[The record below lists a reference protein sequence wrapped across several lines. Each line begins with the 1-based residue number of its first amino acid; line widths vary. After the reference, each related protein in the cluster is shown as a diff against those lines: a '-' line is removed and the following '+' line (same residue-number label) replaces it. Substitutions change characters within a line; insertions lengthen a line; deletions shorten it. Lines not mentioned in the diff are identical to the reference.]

1 MRALAAQPSRP
12 APCSGVG
19 PRPDFGGRP
28 ARLRVRVR
36 FKDDGST
43 LVVLFGACGCAVIE
57 DGLMASRRG
66 VLAAW
71 LLPIA
76 GSA

>member
-1 MRALAAQPSRP
+1 MMRALASQPLGS

-19 PRPDFGGRP
+19 PRPDLRGRP

-43 LVVLFGACGCAVIE
+43 LVALFGACAVIE
-57 DGLMASRRG
+57 DERLASHRG
-66 VLAAW
+66 VMALW
-71 LLPIA
+71 LLPIV